1 MLALTTDLCFLPL
14 SPQYY
19 NDFGD
24 IIKETMYRTRQT
36 DKIESAR
43 TLVLCLQQ
51 VWSLRTHPKRK
62 LRPRSGVGELSDA
75 DALFLCSAQLFIRL
89 KREQESGGRAHP
101 GVQTFTSIKELA
113 RRFALTFGDL
123 VKFRE
128 CVVMIHRS
136 ARALSSLPG
145 FVFLLFFFVAP
156 EVCVHVLMYAGTA
169 SSLCSRSLVRPQT
182 HLRHCTSPT

>member
-1 MLALTTDLCFLPL
+1 MLVCKRHL
-14 SPQYY
+14 SNIICSLFFPQYY

-24 IIKETMYRTRQT
+24 IIKETMYRTRQI

-51 VWSLRTHPKRK
+51 VKSLHTYLKEYASAIHCSLASRNM
-62 LRPRSGVGELSDA
+62 LMQAVS
-75 DALFLCSAQLFIRL
+75 ALPQLFVHL
-89 KREQESGGRAHP
+89 KKEQGGGGRAHP

-136 ARALSSLPG
+136 ARLHVVRDLDSFYSRFSVLKLCV
-145 FVFLLFFFVAP
+145 FVMICL
-156 EVCVHVLMYAGTA
+156 GTA
-169 SSLCSRSLVRPQT
+169 
-182 HLRHCTSPT
+182 